1 MAAAQSF
8 LERHEITIHAEDAPP
23 PCHDMAAAPFPPP
36 ILQQLLSRFTEPT
49 AVQGASWPLG
59 IAGRDV
65 LAIAKT
71 GSGKTLAFL
80 LPAIMRCVAERKAY
94 PADLSPPAPFCLVMA
109 PTRELALQTTEQ
121 ARLFGA
127 ALGVR
132 AVAVYGG
139 SPKWG
144 QARDLES
151 GCEIVVATPGRML
164 DMLDL
169 ASSSGF
175 GTGGKGG
182 SGKGGGG
189 NGGGNGGGKGGGGK
203 GGGGKGGGK
212 GGGGKGGGKGGSY
225 SGYSSG
231 DGPCCSLS
239 RCVVLVLD
247 EADRMLDMG
256 FERDVHTIASC
267 VASSSRQVLLY
278 TATWPPAVQRV
289 ADALLGPRHVRVT
302 VGAVGERLV
311 ANPSVRQHVRIVA
324 PKDKWATFLELVR
337 ATATAPRPAHTC
349 ICMRTLQP
357 SCANPGLVHPTPL
370 CDCAVALGRSS
381 RTRRCPRYAPPKEP
395 RLQFR
400 LQSSSP
406 RQRSNES
413 SWAGPRCRMRR
424 RRRSN
429 RRRPCRRRS
438 AC

>member
-1 MAAAQSF
+1 MEPSPQLVSAIAEKITNKKRLRDEKAAKAARKAAKSAKAASSSSVPANVASSSVVEQRPSSSVAANTEFSSIVPATADKAAAQSF

-36 ILQQLLSRFTEPT
+36 ILQQLLSHFTEPT

-80 LPAIMRCVAERKAY
+80 LPAIMRCAAERKAY

-175 GTGGKGG
+175 GTGGKRLTTADGESVGTDGQVANGSNAGG
-182 SGKGGGG
+182 D
-189 NGGGNGGGKGGGGK
+189 GGKGGGQGGDGMEGGTGGVYGGEGREGEGCAGGGCEGACGSGNM
-203 GGGGKGGGK
+203 GGGGGNTPPEP
-212 GGGGKGGGKGGSY
+212 GS
-225 SGYSSG
+225 
-231 DGPCCSLS
+231 PLP
-239 RCVVLVLD
+239 
-247 EADRMLDMG
+247 E
-256 FERDVHTIASC
+256 
-267 VASSSRQVLLY
+267 
-278 TATWPPAVQRV
+278 
-289 ADALLGPRHVRVT
+289 
-302 VGAVGERLV
+302 
-311 ANPSVRQHVRIVA
+311 
-324 PKDKWATFLELVR
+324 PK
-337 ATATAPRPAHTC
+337 
-349 ICMRTLQP
+349 
-357 SCANPGLVHPTPL
+357 
-370 CDCAVALGRSS
+370 
-381 RTRRCPRYAPPKEP
+381 
-395 RLQFR
+395 
-400 LQSSSP
+400 SSP
-406 RQRSNES
+406 EEKS
-413 SWAGPRCRMRR
+413 SP
-424 RRRSN
+424 
-429 RRRPCRRRS
+429 
-438 AC
+438 